1 MSDARTIPPAPA
13 EEKSGGPN
21 VALIAAIALGVLTV
35 LLIAAA
41 VLLAFN
47 AERAAPVVEIIRDVI
62 VIVIAL
68 EFAVIGAALVVFL
81 VQVSRFINLMNNE
94 VKPILDSAQDTA
106 NALRGTAIFVNR
118 HATRPII
125 DAAAALGGFSRVMK
139 DTNRIR
145 EATGIA
151 LRTATDKW
159 HFPEMPDVP
168 SEDGE

>member
-1 MSDARTIPPAPA
+1 MSDATTTPAA
-13 EEKSGGPN
+13 ADEKSGGPN
-21 VALIAAIALGVLTV
+21 VALIAAIVLGVLTL

-81 VQVSRFINLMNNE
+81 VQVARFINLMNNE
-94 VKPILDSAQDTA
+94 VQPILGSAQDTVD
-106 NALRGTAIFVNR
+106 ALRGTAIFVNR

-151 LRTATDKW
+151 FRTATDNWNFRDDPKA
-159 HFPEMPDVP
+159 ERKD
-168 SEDGE
+168 D